1 MPWFRGQRSIRAV
14 EPSGIGTCPADTA
27 TIRARFNSPS
37 PLGLTRSP
45 TNRAGP
51 DGLWELQECEA
62 LSVSDRFLATES
74 LAILLSA
81 VVDFTVPEA
90 EFQFA
95 DMPARYQS

>member
-1 MPWFRGQRSIRAV
+1 
-14 EPSGIGTCPADTA
+14 
-27 TIRARFNSPS
+27 
-37 PLGLTRSP
+37 
-45 TNRAGP
+45 
-51 DGLWELQECEA
+51 LQECEA